1 VEESSLN
8 NKNAILAII
17 RSNDSPD
24 AKEKQLRATPATWNT
39 LVKEYFPLLR
49 RVDYQIEYTQKV
61 TN

>member
-1 VEESSLN
+1 M
-8 NKNAILAII
+8 AII